1 MGSAGGVNQGGNSTS
16 TVTSTNSDNLN
27 EETALN
33 PAVTGGVSGSSINTL
48 SSEGDI
54 TLNEESPEA
63 LTELGQALTDTS
75 ETASQA
81 LEEEYE
87 TSLGEK
93 SLVGQMTQT
102 PTQQLIPFAIV
113 LALVA
118 GAFLYLNR
126 KGA

>member
-1 MGSAGGVNQGGNSTS
+1 MATSGGVNQGGNSVS

-27 EETALN
+27 EETALEPVN
-33 PAVTGGVSGSSINTL
+33 NQGGGSSSNTI
-48 SSEGDI
+48 SAEGDV

-102 PTQQLIPFAIV
+102 PTQQIIPIV
-113 LALVA
+113 IALAVVI
-118 GAFLYLNR
+118 GAYLYFNR